1 MDLKTKSAKDELVV
15 LAQLSWP
22 VICTNL
28 LAYTLQVVGQI
39 FLGRLGPQSLAAAA
53 LGNSYFNMVWYF
65 IQGVSTA
72 LDTLASQAYGNGDC
86 ELARLWSTRAAVVLS
101 LVMIPATLVMYFAE
115 PVMIHLFG
123 LPVPLCTEA
132 ALFVQWLIPGTWCWA
147 LYLCLQKYQQ
157 SQNCMLPSMVVAL
170 LANVINVAANY
181 FCMDTLGLG
190 FIGSPI
196 ATSAARF
203 VMVLV
208 LAAYVKLMPAPAP
221 PPGVEPPTLASSPH
235 GSGQP
240 RARTVLDRADMS
252 RFVRLG
258 LSGGVMMALEAWMF
272 EMMTV
277 FAGHVGDVALDA
289 HNILLLIAG
298 FFFLSFPLGI
308 SIAATIRVGNLVGA
322 GEAARA
328 KRAAK
333 ISITAG
339 GGFMTCAGLLMY
351 GARADLGGIFSDAPA
366 VVALTARLAP
376 ICALFSVWDGL
387 QGVLG
392 GVFRGLGRQAMIA
405 KMNLF
410 SFWVVGVPLGW
421 VLCFKTDLGIFG
433 LWWALAIGLG
443 ILSLIYVRVWCGVD
457 WDEEVA
463 KVAREVEGQG
473 QAAGL
478 GDKLLGDHGADYRSI
493 N

>member
-1 MDLKTKSAKDELVV
+1 MDLKTKSWKEELVV
-15 LAQLSWP
+15 LAAISWP
-22 VICTNL
+22 ICCTNL
-28 LAYTLQVVGQI
+28 LAYMLQVVGQI
-39 FLGRLGPQSLAAAA
+39 FLGRLGPEQLAAAA

-86 ELARLWSTRAAVVLS
+86 ELARLWSIRAAVVLA
-101 LVMIPATLVMYFAE
+101 LVMIPASLVMYFSE
-115 PVMIHLFG
+115 VIMVHLFG
-123 LPVPLCTEA
+123 LPIQLCAEA

-147 LYLCLQKYQQ
+147 FYLCLQKFQQ

-170 LANVINVAANY
+170 FANVINVGLNY
-181 FCMDTLGLG
+181 LFMDNMGMG

-196 ATSAARF
+196 ATSVARF
-203 VMVLV
+203 AMVLI
-208 LAAYVKLMPAPAP
+208 LAAYVKFMPVPAL
-221 PPGVEPPTLASSPH
+221 PPGIEPLALRD
-235 GSGQP
+235 GV
-240 RARTVLDRADMS
+240 ARTVFDNVDVF

-277 FAGHVGDVALDA
+277 FAGHVGDIALDA

-322 GEAARA
+322 GEAKRAR
-328 KRAAK
+328 RAAK
-333 ISITAG
+333 ISIVAG
-339 GGFMTCAGLLMY
+339 GGFMTCAGVLMY
-351 GARADLGGIFSDAPA
+351 CLRFELGSIFSNAPD
-366 VVALTARLAP
+366 VIDLTARLAP
-376 ICALFSVWDGL
+376 ICALFSIWDGL

-421 VLCFKTDLGIFG
+421 ALCFKAGMGVFG

-443 ILSLIYVRVWCGVD
+443 VLSLIYVRVWCGVD
-457 WDEEVA
+457 WNEEVS
-463 KVAREVEGQG
+463 KVAREAEGKG
-473 QAAGL
+473 QGL
-478 GDKLLGDHGADYRSI
+478 GDELLGENAANYHSI